1 MAVRVIS
8 TRLQVDGETEY
19 KRAME
24 SINGTLRTMKAE
36 LGYTESAFRGQ
47 ANTLEALEEK
57 QRIQKNLVDQQA
69 EKIRSLEE
77 AVKEA
82 SKAYGEHDTRTEKW
96 RKTLFQAKKELNNME
111 EELRDTDK
119 YLDEARSSTDKCA
132 KSIDEFGR
140 EVKNAGGNLDEFD
153 VKNLMANLDDLK
165 GVLAGGAVVGGVKE
179 IADTVLDIADSTKEY
194 RSIMGSLEVSSKQAG
209 YTAEQTAEAYNHL
222 YGVLGDA
229 QTTATTLANLQ
240 AIGLSQ
246 EDLMTLIDGCSGAWA
261 KYGDSIPI
269 DSLAESINETS
280 RAK

>member
-111 EELRDTDK
+111 DELRDTDK

-140 EVKNAGGNLDEFD
+140 EVKNAGGDLKDFD
-153 VKNLMANLDDLK
+153 LKGLIGSLDDLK
-165 GVLAGGAVVGGVKE
+165 GMLVGGAAGAAIVAGIKE
-179 IADTVLDIADSTKEY
+179 ISGSIMELEESTREY
-194 RSIMGSLEVSSKQAG
+194 RTIMGSLQVSSEAAG
-209 YTAEQTAEAYNHL
+209 YTAEQTEEAFLRL
-222 YGVLGDA
+222 YGVLGDT
-229 QTTATTLANLQ
+229 QTAATTVANLQ

-246 EDLMTLIDGCSGAWA
+246 KDLIQIIDGCTGAWS
-261 KYGDSIPI
+261 KYGDSI
-269 DSLAESINETS
+269 
-280 RAK
+280 